1 MKLQDLRQKLY
12 SKQSDIESRK
22 PKLDTYD
29 PRANASDA
37 PTAQE
42 TNLED
47 KNKDKDWVIETSTTK
62 KQKTLFMLIG
72 SIILGALVIAGS
84 GYLIYFFTHQE
95 FRQEQVKIELKAPSA
110 ININEDFSLS
120 LVYSNNN
127 PLGAKNAKLTLE
139 FPSNYSL
146 GSTKPQANNTN
157 RNIVEWNLA
166 DLKAQ
171 QDGSIEINGRF
182 TSKEEDSAKFKAT
195 LSYVPENF
203 NAEFKN
209 ENSVSTR
216 VIGVPLSLNI
226 EPTRTVADGYA
237 VNYQIRVR
245 NNGKEPFQNLTARIK
260 YPPGFSFINSSLALE
275 GDQKTS
281 WKIPTLLSNEEK
293 VITIEGKLNG
303 KTGDQKFLNVSLGVE
318 SDQGFSEYIKKD
330 AVSNITD
337 PPVTIS
343 QEIVSGKDIVHK
355 KEEIQINVN
364 YQNASDRPIS
374 QAIVKV
380 KLNGVIFDYK
390 EGVKPDNGGWF
401 DANTHEIIW
410 QGGKTPELSVLKP
423 NSSGKLSFTIRV
435 ADFIPFIDNKKTN
448 FVGSTQASIESPE
461 MPTPV
466 GANKVVLG
474 KNLEFKLSS
483 FIGFETKVFYS
494 DGTIP
499 NSGPIP
505 PMVGEKTT
513 YTVHWR
519 ITNTFNDLRGV
530 EVKSVLPFGVEWADN
545 VFPSKNGVTYKPGT
559 REIIWSKD
567 RIPAGAGSESPEV
580 TLVFQIAIKPTEN
593 EYGKSMDLFSESSL
607 KATDTFTQETITSK
621 TIKKTTFL
629 EDDST
634 ATEYMGQV
642 IKKGE
647 ENY

>member
-22 PKLDTYD
+22 PRLDTYD
-29 PRANASDA
+29 PRTNAGEI
-37 PTAQE
+37 PTGEAK
-42 TNLED
+42 LEE
-47 KNKDKDWVIETSTTK
+47 KNKDKDWVIETATTK
-62 KQKTLFMLIG
+62 KQKTLLMLFG
-72 SIILGALVIAGS
+72 SIILGALLIGGGA
-84 GYLIYFFTHQE
+84 YLLFLYTYKDFK
-95 FRQEQVKIELKAPSA
+95 QEQVKLTLKAPSA
-110 ININEDFSLS
+110 ININEDFTINL
-120 LVYSNNN
+120 LYSNNN
-127 PLGAKNAKLTLE
+127 PLGAKNAKIVLE
-139 FPSNYSL
+139 FPSNYAL
-146 GSTKPQANNTN
+146 GSTKPQANSTN
-157 RNIVEWNLA
+157 RNIAEWNLA
-166 DLKAQ
+166 DFKAQ
-171 QDGSIEINGRF
+171 QDGSIEVTGRF
-182 TSKEEDSAKFKAT
+182 TSKEEDSANFKAAI
-195 LSYVPENF
+195 SYVPENF

-209 ENSVSTR
+209 EGSSSTR

-237 VNYQIRVR
+237 VNYQVRVR
-245 NNGKEPFQNLTARIK
+245 NNGKEPFQNLIAKIS
-260 YPPGFSFINSSLALE
+260 YPAGFAFINSSLPLE
-275 GDQKTS
+275 GDKNNS

-303 KTGDQKFLNVSLGVE
+303 KTGDQKFINVSLGME
-318 SDQGFSEYIKKD
+318 NETGFNEYIKKD

-343 QEIVSGKDIVHK
+343 QEIVSGQSVVHK

-364 YQNASDRPIS
+364 YRNASDRPIS

-380 KLNGVIFDYK
+380 KLNGAIFDYK
-390 EGVKPDNGGWF
+390 EGIRPENGGWF
-401 DANTHEIIW
+401 DPNTKEIIW
-410 QGGKTPELSVLKP
+410 QGGKTPELAVIKP
-423 NSSGKLSFTIRV
+423 NSSGKLSFVLKTAEFV
-435 ADFIPFIDNKKTN
+435 PFIDNKKTN
-448 FVGSTQASIESPE
+448 FTGTTQASIESPE

-474 KNLEFKLSS
+474 ENLEFKLSS

-505 PMVGEKTT
+505 PTVGEKTT

-530 EVKSVLPFGVEWADN
+530 EVRSILPFGVEWTDS
-545 VFPSKNGVTYKPGT
+545 VFPSKTGVTYKPGT

-567 RIPAGAGSESPEV
+567 RIPAGAGNESPEV
-580 TLVFQIAIKPTEN
+580 TLVFQIAITPTEN
-593 EYGKSMDLFSESSL
+593 DYGKAMDLFSESNL

-621 TIKKTTFL
+621 TVKKTTWL
-629 EDDST
+629 EDDSSS
-634 ATEYMGQV
+634 TEYMSRV

-647 ENY
+647 EMY